1 MFLNLLRINEY
12 GKYFNMENISNKKI
26 QSRFFVIYNFFEY
39 F

>member
-12 GKYFNMENISNKKI
+12 GKYFNISNKKI